1 MQKELP
7 ARDALQP
14 SRGQPRAAAAPGPSS
29 SSRIYMLD
37 RRREQ
42 EVDIREALRALR
54 AYSLTESAET
64 VAVNIKVDMTLKKVR
79 II

>member
-14 SRGQPRAAAAPGPSS
+14 SRGQPRAPGPSS
-29 SSRIYMLD
+29 SSRIYVLD

-42 EVDIREALRALR
+42 EVDIQDALRALR